1 MRYIKYIIPVIILFF
16 AFSSC
21 GKKGVKPSTTTTIDT
36 NAIIHSVTLQAP
48 AQYVLTSVVG
58 DTLEMIYYENVKL
71 SISNAGFT
79 YSYAIH
85 LIEDFSNTS
94 LYNVNYITYDEAG
107 DINYDYVDD
116 NLNDVSA
123 KSVKDTTIAGVASKL
138 ITVQRPFIFK
148 KPYATNQAATM
159 GQDSIDAVT
168 NQNMN
173 FHSYVYFEK
182 TYPATSQGTNLY
194 YIKQQ

>member
-1 MRYIKYIIPVIILFF
+1 MRNIKYVLIVTILFF
-16 AFSSC
+16 VISSC
-21 GKKGVKPSTTTTIDT
+21 HKKGVAPSTASKVDT
-36 NAIIHSVTLQAP
+36 DAILHSVKLMSP
-48 AQYVLTSVVG
+48 PQYVSTSVVG
-58 DTLEMIYYENVKL
+58 DTLEMIYYENVRL
-71 SISNAGFT
+71 SISDAGFT

-94 LYNVNYITYDEAG
+94 LYKVNYITYDQAG
-107 DINYDYVDD
+107 NINYDYVDD

-123 KSVKDTTIAGVASKL
+123 KSIKDTTIAGVASKI

-148 KPYATNQAATM
+148 KHYATNQAAVM

-168 NQNMN
+168 TQNMN

-194 YIKQQ
+194 YVKQQ

>member
-1 MRYIKYIIPVIILFF
+1 MRNIKYIIIIAIFFF

-21 GKKGVKPSTTTTIDT
+21 GKKGVSPSTGSKVDT
-36 NAIIHSVTLQAP
+36 DAIIHSVALMAP
-48 AQYVLTSVVG
+48 PQYVLTSVVG

-71 SISNAGFT
+71 SISEAGFT

-85 LIEDFSNTS
+85 LIEDFTNTS
-94 LYNVNYITYDEAG
+94 LYKVNYFTYDQVG

-123 KSVKDTTIAGVASKL
+123 KSIKDTTIAGVASKV

-148 KPYATNQAATM
+148 KPYATNQAALM

>member
-1 MRYIKYIIPVIILFF
+1 MRYFKYIIIAITLFF

-21 GKKGVKPSTTTTIDT
+21 GKKSVKPSTASTVDT
-36 NAIIHSVTLQAP
+36 DAIIHSVTLQSP

-58 DTLEMIYYENVKL
+58 DTLEMTYYENVKL
-71 SISNAGFT
+71 SISDQGYT
-79 YSYAIH
+79 LSYAIH

-94 LYNVNYITYDEAG
+94 LAKVNYITYDEAG

-123 KSVKDTTIAGVASKL
+123 KSVKDTIIGGVASKV

-148 KPYATNQAATM
+148 KPYATNQAAIM

-168 NQNMN
+168 TQNMN

-194 YIKQQ
+194 YVKQQ

>member
-1 MRYIKYIIPVIILFF
+1 MRYIKYIIIVAILFF

-21 GKKGVKPSTTTTIDT
+21 HKKGVAPATTSKVDT
-36 NAIIHSVTLQAP
+36 DAIIHSITLMAP
-48 AQYVLTSVVG
+48 PQYVLTSVVG
-58 DTLEMIYYENVKL
+58 DTLEMTYYENVRL
-71 SISNAGFT
+71 SISDAGFT

-94 LYNVNYITYDEAG
+94 LAKVNYITYDEAG
-107 DINYDYVDD
+107 NINYDYVDD

-123 KSVKDTTIAGVASKL
+123 KSIKDTTIAGVASKI

-168 NQNMN
+168 TQNMN

-194 YIKQQ
+194 YVKQQ